1 MTFQNL
7 QSYKSNFLKYTKN
20 NASNRE
26 IIRSLIALKKS
37 QTMTISMYQAL
48 IPPATRSLNNL
59 VTILE
64 KAATYAETKKIDP
77 AVLIN
82 ARLYPDMLHLGKQ
95 VQIATDITRRG
106 AARLAGLEAPAM
118 EDNESSFPEFIDRV
132 KKTIAYLETLT
143 PEQIDGSEQKTI
155 ILPMG
160 KESITLEGMPYL
172 MSFVLPNL
180 YFHVTTTYGILRHC
194 GVELGKRDFLGNP

>member
-1 MTFQNL
+1 
-7 QSYKSNFLKYTKN
+7 
-20 NASNRE
+20 
-26 IIRSLIALKKS
+26 
-37 QTMTISMYQAL
+37 MTISMYQAL

-59 VTILE
+59 MTILE
-64 KAATYAETKKIDP
+64 KAATHAETKKIDP

-82 ARLYPDMLHLGKQ
+82 ARLYPDMFHLGKQ
-95 VQIATDITRRG
+95 VQIATDVTRRG

-118 EDNESSFPEFIDRV
+118 EDNESSFPELIDRV

-180 YFHVTTTYGILRHC
+180 YFHATTTYGILRHC